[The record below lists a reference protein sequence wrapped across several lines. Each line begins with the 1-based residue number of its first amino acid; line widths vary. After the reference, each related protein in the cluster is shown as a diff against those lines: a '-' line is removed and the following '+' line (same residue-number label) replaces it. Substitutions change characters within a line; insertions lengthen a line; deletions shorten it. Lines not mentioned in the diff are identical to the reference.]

1 MAVMK
6 FGGRLIRNLFS
17 KPETRLYPSVPR
29 EYPERSRGHIEFD
42 PSNCITCNICGKKC
56 PTDAIKVDKGSRT
69 LTIDRMNCIQCG
81 YCVESCPKKC
91 LSILPGY
98 TAPGTEKVIE
108 TFRSNRRS
116 ARTSFPHH
124 ILAPAI
130 GFRTTGV
137 LSANPQNS
145 ASF

>member
-69 LTIDRMNCIQCG
+69 LIIDRMNCIQCG

-98 TAPGTEKVIE
+98 TAPSAEKVVE
-108 TFRSNRRS
+108 TFPIPEKPKEE
-116 ARTSFPHH
+116 T
-124 ILAPAI
+124 
-130 GFRTTGV
+130 
-137 LSANPQNS
+137 Q
-145 ASF
+145 

>member
-56 PTDAIKVDKGSRT
+56 PTNAIKVDKGVRT
-69 LTIDRMNCIQCG
+69 LTIDRMSCIQCG

-98 TAPGTEKVIE
+98 TAPSAEKVVE
-108 TFRSNRRS
+108 TFPIPEKPKEENR
-116 ARTSFPHH
+116 
-124 ILAPAI
+124 
-130 GFRTTGV
+130 
-137 LSANPQNS
+137 
-145 ASF
+145 

>member
-6 FGGRLIRNLFS
+6 FGGRLLRNLFS
-17 KPETRLYPSVPR
+17 KPATKMYPAVPR

-56 PTDAIKVDKGSRT
+56 PTDAIVVDKASRT

-98 TAPGTEKVIE
+98 TAPDAEKVTE
-108 TFRSNRRS
+108 TFQIPEKPKEE
-116 ARTSFPHH
+116 A
-124 ILAPAI
+124 
-130 GFRTTGV
+130 
-137 LSANPQNS
+137 Q
-145 ASF
+145 

>member
-6 FGGRLIRNLFS
+6 FGGRLMRNLFS
-17 KPETRLYPSVPR
+17 KPATKMYPTVPR

-56 PTDAIKVDKGSRT
+56 PTDAIVVDKASRTLTIDRMNCIQCGYCVVVDKASRT

-98 TAPGTEKVIE
+98 TAPDAEKVTE
-108 TFRSNRRS
+108 TFQIPEKPKEE
-116 ARTSFPHH
+116 A
-124 ILAPAI
+124 
-130 GFRTTGV
+130 
-137 LSANPQNS
+137 Q
-145 ASF
+145 